1 MSECRSASG
10 AALHDA
16 RLQLIVQSYQQLTGK
31 ALLNTS
37 FSPDSMWD
45 APQAIVAHGTQND
58 PVFFYG
64 NRRALELF
72 GMSWAEFIRLPSR
85 LSVEPEDCDARAVL
99 METVTRQGFVEGYS
113 GMRISKNGTRFM
125 ISNATI
131 WNLVDAEGV
140 YYGQAATFC

>member
-1 MSECRSASG
+1 MSESQSASS

-16 RLQLIVQSYQQLTGK
+16 RLRLIAQSYQNLTGK
-31 ALLNTS
+31 ALLKTS

-85 LSVEPEDCDARAVL
+85 LSVEPEASDARTVL

-113 GMRISKNGTRFM
+113 GMRITKNGTRFM
-125 ISNATI
+125 IRNATI
-131 WNLVDAEGV
+131 WNLVDAQGV
-140 YYGQAATFC
+140 YYGQAATFY